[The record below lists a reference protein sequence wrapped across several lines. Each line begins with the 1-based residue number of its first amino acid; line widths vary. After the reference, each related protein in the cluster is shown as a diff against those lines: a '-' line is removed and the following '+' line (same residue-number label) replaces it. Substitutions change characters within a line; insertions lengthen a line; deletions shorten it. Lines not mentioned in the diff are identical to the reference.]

1 MELYI
6 SFYQWLSHIFGNT
19 RDNNFLKQAEKEKE
33 QEPSERKEA
42 SWGVGEGLKRAAMLK
57 QEREWSQ
64 CPSLRGPSL
73 EEGAWCPSG
82 GDTLAAGGQ
91 PGGGGGS
98 R

>member
-1 MELYI
+1 MGR
-6 SFYQWLSHIFGNT
+6 QRQNGLSWEQ
-19 RDNNFLKQAEKEKE
+19 RMEKERE
-33 QEPSERKEA
+33 QDPSERKEA
-42 SWGVGEGLKRAAMLK
+42 SWVVGEGLKRAAMLK

-82 GDTLAAGGQ
+82 GDILAAGGQ